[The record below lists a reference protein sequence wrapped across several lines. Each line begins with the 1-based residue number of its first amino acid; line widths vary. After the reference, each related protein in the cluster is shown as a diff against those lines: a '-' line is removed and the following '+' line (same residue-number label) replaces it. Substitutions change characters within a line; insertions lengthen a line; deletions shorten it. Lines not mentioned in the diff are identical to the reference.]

1 MEESIYNIIPKE
13 YNPPAKEPLYKSK
26 FPPNVKP
33 TGSTFGNHT
42 TSKPLVPIQLSRPA
56 TSEGKSESDSRPT
69 QNTPTP
75 RPLAMSR
82 GTASPSP
89 ADISKRIRGRWATRP
104 SHQVRPCS
112 CSPQL
117 LLRLHSQEGLS
128 AQGG

>member
-82 GTASPSP
+82 GTVSPSP
-89 ADISKRIRGRWATRP
+89 AAI
-104 SHQVRPCS
+104 
-112 CSPQL
+112 
-117 LLRLHSQEGLS
+117 
-128 AQGG
+128 